1 MISQKIIFY
10 FLALQQ
16 NTGNRIQ
23 KKWFLG
29 VDMSVCLSDEYLE
42 NYWAD
47 LDHILDLAVF
57 WLSLETFFFIFWIC
71 LFFRVATIQK
81 NAGKLNFLDFLE
93 NGAIKVF
100 HFLHVEYMLSIEHF
114 GI

>member
-1 MISQKIIFY
+1 MPD
-10 FLALQQ
+10 LQVSKV
-16 NTGNRIQ
+16 RIQ

-29 VDMSVCLSDEYLE
+29 VDMSVCLSYEYLE

-57 WLSLETFFFIFWIC
+57 WLSLETFFYIWNISFFLGLPPYKKNVEMFNFREIF
-71 LFFRVATIQK
+71 
-81 NAGKLNFLDFLE
+81 NFLE

-100 HFLHVEYMLSIEHF
+100 QFLHVEYLSSNEHF